1 MKNVINKIRTAIALM
16 IHGEITHYD
25 ANGKLTYTKDSNG
38 TEWWFEYYS
47 NGTLKHSKSSIGR
60 EWVYDANG
68 KLIHT
73 KDVNGYKQFF
83 EYDANG
89 HLIQLKLDSYG
100 FDIRYDYDAHG
111 CMIHLKRMNVVKSG
125 MNTIEMTT
133 LFIRYVRTD
142 SKNGMTNGKPIHEG
156 SYGSEEWYDPN
167 GNIIHLKCSNGLEYW

>member
-83 EYDANG
+83 QYISKCGDIFPNELYDDIGNYTFN
-89 HLIQLKLDSYG
+89 KL
-100 FDIRYDYDAHG
+100 
-111 CMIHLKRMNVVKSG
+111 
-125 MNTIEMTT
+125 
-133 LFIRYVRTD
+133 
-142 SKNGMTNGKPIHEG
+142 
-156 SYGSEEWYDPN
+156 
-167 GNIIHLKCSNGLEYW
+167 